1 VVGAAV
7 RGGKV
12 TVGPTDT
19 ATRDDGATAVDGAVV
34 TLVAMAEELP
44 GMPSGFNVVGAFSE
58 VAEPVFVV
66 GGIVTSTMLT
76 LAVDGIA
83 LVLGAALVAGTVG
96 SALSVVGTAVVGVGF
111 VVGAGFVVG
120 GFVTVGL
127 LVGIGVVGVGV
138 IGGFVG
144 STAPLVVG
152 SFVTIGVVV
161 SASLVSGGAV
171 VSAVVFSVIVES
183 GVIVESA
190 AVVESAAATE
200 LSTAAAGATVVED
213 TCTHGSVVLGTEDGS
228 VASTEGTTDVVGT
241 SVDTAVAIVVSP
253 MAVDGNSGEV
263 LMPATVVS
271 AVAEMEGVGVVP
283 PSTVPAAEDGSLVG
297 LVSEGTE
304 VSAATAL
311 VDASTQLGMVAPEPP
326 LVAPP
331 QAIPRKVMASAAIAF
346 FMYFP

>member
-12 TVGPTDT
+12 TVGPTDA

-34 TLVAMAEELP
+34 TLVATAEELP

-66 GGIVTSTMLT
+66 GGIVPSTTLT
-76 LAVDGIA
+76 FAVDGIA
-83 LVLGAALVAGTVG
+83 LVLGAALVVGTVG

-138 IGGFVG
+138 VGGFVG

-171 VSAVVFSVIVES
+171 VSAVVLSA
-183 GVIVESA
+183 IVESA

-200 LSTAAAGATVVED
+200 LSTAAAGATVVDD
-213 TCTHGSVVLGTEDGS
+213 TGTHGSVVLGTVGGS
-228 VASTEGTTDVVGT
+228 VAPMEGTTDVVGT
-241 SVDTAVAIVVSP
+241 SVDTAGAIVVSP
-253 MAVDGNSGEV
+253 MAVEGNSGEV

-271 AVAEMEGVGVVP
+271 AVAEMEGVGVVA
-283 PSTVPAAEDGSLVG
+283 PSTVPAVEDGSLVG
-297 LVSEGTE
+297 LVSEVTE

-311 VDASTQLGMVAPEPP
+311 VDASTQLGTVAPEPP
-326 LVAPP
+326 VVTAPP
-331 QAIPRKVMASAAIAF
+331 QAIPRKVMASPAIAF